1 MKNPSE
7 EAFNRYKKAE
17 AKSLEI
23 LQQMK
28 AASSSSVDIELALL
42 VSVYELHKGK
52 LPAGTISNII
62 RGHME
67 TLENY
72 YGGVDPSAN

>member
-17 AKSLEI
+17 TKSMEI
-23 LQQMK
+23 LHQMRD
-28 AASSSSVDIELALL
+28 ASENTVDIELALL
-42 VSVYELHKGK
+42 VAVYELHKGK

-62 RGHME
+62 RGHIE
-67 TLENY
+67 TLESY
-72 YGGVDPSAN
+72 YGGIDPSAN